1 MYKVIS
7 WFSILVNLIILKAA
21 EIEDS
26 YPNSL
31 FEEQCIKVGKS
42 VTFENDAVQSNRGLL
57 SDSLKLNG
65 LSLEIFKQE
74 ISNMYLVHV
83 EREQGSVLGE
93 NEKLR
98 ILKDFADFIQNV
110 NWTLLET
117 LLVSGP
123 GTDMPIT
130 SLIAYY
136 VDLLNEFTSEEF
148 EPIESMNGYRTLGN
162 GLTGDE
168 KLEYMNRSREWA
180 WINVHSFLNSNIEEI
195 DQLWKVTKS
204 SIVFSHRRLDQ
215 EDFRLV
221 YN

>member
-42 VTFENDAVQSNRGLL
+42 VTFENAALQSNRELL
-57 SDSLKLNG
+57 RDSLKLNG

-83 EREQGSVLGE
+83 ERERGSVLGE

-98 ILKDFADFIQNV
+98 ILNNFDDFIKNV

-117 LLVSGP
+117 LLVSRP
-123 GTDMPIT
+123 GTDLSIA

-136 VDLLNEFTSEEF
+136 VDLLNDFTLEEF
-148 EPIESMNGYRTLGN
+148 EPIKSVIGNRTLGN
-162 GLTGDE
+162 GLTGGE
-168 KLEYMNRSREWA
+168 KLEYMNRSREWDQ
-180 WINVHSFLNSNIEEI
+180 INVRSFLDSNIEEI
-195 DQLWKVTKS
+195 DQLWKVTNS
-204 SIVFSHRRLDQ
+204 SIVFSHRRLNQ
-215 EDFRLV
+215 EDFQLI